1 MDTDKILVKI
11 EGQVAWL
18 TFNAPEKRNAI
29 CLEMW
34 QGIGDALESFENN
47 SDIRVVVLQGAGGKS
62 FAAGADISEF
72 DQHRGN
78 AQQKKEY
85 GKISQRAN
93 YWLKN
98 LSKPLIAKID
108 GYCIGGGLA
117 IALDAD
123 IRFASS
129 YSSFAIPAGRLG
141 LGYEYEGLAKLAHI
155 VGPACARDI
164 LFSARRLDAQEAL
177 KIGLVNFVTD
187 SLESDLSDYL
197 ERIVANAPLTI
208 KAAKLAV
215 NYFEN
220 PNTKNTD
227 YNELKNAVNAC
238 FDSEDYREGRR
249 AFSAKRLPKFVGN

>member
-249 AFSAKRLPKFVGN
+249 AFSEKRLPKFVGN

>member
-11 EGQVAWL
+11 EGQVAWP

-249 AFSAKRLPKFVGN
+249 AFSEKRLPKFVGN

>member
-72 DQHRGN
+72 DRHRGN

-129 YSSFAIPAGRLG
+129 HSSFAIPAGRLG

-155 VGPACARDI
+155 VGPSCARDI

-220 PNTKNTD
+220 PNTENTN
-227 YNELKNAVNAC
+227 YNELKDAVNAC

-249 AFSAKRLPKFVGN
+249 AFSEKRLPKFVGN